1 MTVRL
6 CPFTLNASVDV
17 LGPVDAQPFTRDV
30 AAPIGETR
38 ATMSEESTR
47 KATQITRV
55 TRDR

>member
-1 MTVRL
+1 MTVRR

-17 LGPVDAQPFTRDV
+17 LGAVDAQPFTRDV
-30 AAPIGETR
+30 AVPVGATR
-38 ATMSEESTR
+38 ATMGEESTR